1 MQRLGSVLPAVR
13 VHKPNGVGTK
23 PTSAEK
29 VCPTCSGAGW
39 IRKDVPVGDPDF
51 GRAIMCTCLLA
62 EIEQRTLAEFRA
74 NSNLTAMEHLTF
86 DTFDPKV
93 PGVGDAFAA
102 AVEFARDPRG
112 WLVLYGGF
120 GVGKTHLAAAIA
132 HELAGRRTSVL
143 FQVVPALLNEIRA
156 TFSPNNPVQQHE
168 LFNAILRANVLILDD
183 LGEEHDTPWV
193 REQLYLIFNHRY
205 NQRMPTVVTT
215 NRDIEKIDPRISSR
229 MFDQRISRTVHL
241 DALDFRPSA
250 NRRVPRPRR

>member
-1 MQRLGSVLPAVR
+1 M
-13 VHKPNGVGTK
+13 
-23 PTSAEK
+23 
-29 VCPTCSGAGW
+29 
-39 IRKDVPVGDPDF
+39 GDPDF
-51 GRAIMCTCLLA
+51 GRAVMCNCLAAQLD
-62 EIEQRTLAEFRA
+62 ERHLQDLQLQ
-74 NSNLTAMEHLTF
+74 SNLSAMEHLTF

-93 PGVGDAFAA
+93 PGVGDAYDA
-102 AVEFARDPRG
+102 AVEFAREPRG
-112 WLVLYGGF
+112 WLVFFGGF
-120 GVGKTHLAAAIA
+120 GCGKTHLAAAIA
-132 HELAGRRTSVL
+132 HELVGRRTSVL

-229 MFDQRISRTVHL
+229 MFDQRIARTVHL
-241 DALDFRPSA
+241 DALDYRPNPS
-250 NRRVPRPRR
+250 PKGSRPRRSTAAPASAASVPLYPKRAHLAGQPPT